1 MENQILAGKFLTLNL
16 IISILLCAYVFIVYR
31 FRRRNRNAICKSI
44 LKCFHSL
51 LELPYPTYAHVPLEI
66 QKMWLRSFAQD
77 WNWDPAFTNDVR
89 TAFNLQAR
97 KQYTS
102 NVTEWKKKWRL
113 KKDKPICLNQDVWD
127 GFKAYWQLD
136 ATAHIAATNSV
147 NRRSKRGGKGE
158 AVHNGGVKT
167 REEREIEM
175 VSSIFFFNFFN
186 FIIYIELILLYHL
199 CVYWKTAERGGVP
212 PDWLELMRDMHTN
225 KQTGEV
231 QDPVARELLATLS
244 KLKEDKEAQLQQSHQ
259 LSANDGSTASN
270 MLSREEINQLVL
282 EVCLLYVFRLCID
295 YRGLNRVTVKNK
307 YPLPMI
313 DELLDQLRGAKWF
326 SKIDLASGYHQ
337 IPIAPDD
344 VRKTAFRTRYGHYEF
359 VVMPFG
365 LTNAPAAFMKMMND
379 IFREYLDEF
388 VIIFIDD

>member
-1 MENQILAGKFLTLNL
+1 MHMFV
-16 IISILLCAYVFIVYR
+16 VF
-31 FRRRNRNAICKSI
+31 AC
-44 LKCFHSL
+44 SL
-51 LELPYPTYAHVPLEI
+51 
-66 QKMWLRSFAQD
+66 QQD

-158 AVHNGGVKT
+158 AVHNGGAKT

-175 VSSIFFFNFFN
+175 VSGIFFFNFIN

-282 EVCLLYVFRLCID
+282 EVCLLYVVSCYFF
-295 YRGLNRVTVKNK
+295 
-307 YPLPMI
+307 
-313 DELLDQLRGAKWF
+313 F
-326 SKIDLASGYHQ
+326 SSQ
-337 IPIAPDD
+337 
-344 VRKTAFRTRYGHYEF
+344 
-359 VVMPFG
+359 
-365 LTNAPAAFMKMMND
+365 
-379 IFREYLDEF
+379 
-388 VIIFIDD
+388 

>member
-1 MENQILAGKFLTLNL
+1 MLIASCPASSECLIIASYRLWSYTDFLAGSFPSSSSAGLGSPAAQGTSVPQPQPASIIEDRLLNE
-16 IISILLCAYVFIVYR
+16 LLVAPGR
-31 FRRRNRNAICKSI
+31 ELLPKLSPNGEPNTSWFRRRNRNAICKSI

-113 KKDKPICLNQDVWD
+113 KKDKPICLNQDVRD

-158 AVHNGGVKT
+158 AVHNGGAKT

-175 VSSIFFFNFFN
+175 
-186 FIIYIELILLYHL
+186 
-199 CVYWKTAERGGVP
+199 TAERGGVP

-244 KLKEDKEAQLQQSHQ
+244 KLKEEKEAQLQQSHQ

-282 EVCLLYVFRLCID
+282 ENVPIK
-295 YRGLNRVTVKNK
+295 RVVGMVSFV
-307 YPLPMI
+307 PLKLSQPHH
-313 DELLDQLRGAKWF
+313 LSSLFLPRVLF
-326 SKIDLASGYHQ
+326 STWSG
-337 IPIAPDD
+337 
-344 VRKTAFRTRYGHYEF
+344 
-359 VVMPFG
+359 
-365 LTNAPAAFMKMMND
+365 
-379 IFREYLDEF
+379 
-388 VIIFIDD
+388 

>member
-1 MENQILAGKFLTLNL
+1 MSFPQPASIIEDRLLNE
-16 IISILLCAYVFIVYR
+16 LLVAPGR
-31 FRRRNRNAICKSI
+31 ELLPKLSPNGEPNTSWRRNRNAICKSI

-158 AVHNGGVKT
+158 AVHNGGAKT

-175 VSSIFFFNFFN
+175 
-186 FIIYIELILLYHL
+186 
-199 CVYWKTAERGGVP
+199 TAERGGVP

-282 EVCLLYVFRLCID
+282 DNV
-295 YRGLNRVTVKNK
+295 
-307 YPLPMI
+307 
-313 DELLDQLRGAKWF
+313 
-326 SKIDLASGYHQ
+326 
-337 IPIAPDD
+337 PI
-344 VRKTAFRTRYGHYEF
+344 KKGHRYGIGRTSEAISTSSSQLS
-359 VVMPFG
+359 VSSSILCNSNPAG
-365 LTNAPAAFMKMMND
+365 LCNPKPRRSMF
-379 IFREYLDEF
+379 L
-388 VIIFIDD
+388 

>member
-1 MENQILAGKFLTLNL
+1 MMSYADFLAGSFPSSSSAGLGSPAAQGTSVPQPQPASIIEDRLLNE
-16 IISILLCAYVFIVYR
+16 LLVAPGR
-31 FRRRNRNAICKSI
+31 ELLPKLSPNGEPNTSWRRNRNAICN
-44 LKCFHSL
+44 L

-127 GFKAYWQLD
+127 G
-136 ATAHIAATNSV
+136 
-147 NRRSKRGGKGE
+147 SKRGGKGE
-158 AVHNGGVKT
+158 AVHNGGAKT

-175 VSSIFFFNFFN
+175 
-186 FIIYIELILLYHL
+186 
-199 CVYWKTAERGGVP
+199 TAERGGVP

-270 MLSREEINQLVL
+270 MMSREEINQLVL
-282 EVCLLYVFRLCID
+282 ENV
-295 YRGLNRVTVKNK
+295 
-307 YPLPMI
+307 
-313 DELLDQLRGAKWF
+313 
-326 SKIDLASGYHQ
+326 
-337 IPIAPDD
+337 PIKKG
-344 VRKTAFRTRYGHYEF
+344 RRYGIGRTSEAISTSSSQLS
-359 VVMPFG
+359 VSSSILCNSNPAG
-365 LTNAPAAFMKMMND
+365 LCNPKPRRSMF
-379 IFREYLDEF
+379 L
-388 VIIFIDD
+388 